1 MPHIQGAIYN
11 LESTF
16 RIIVSSNFLKTCKKS
31 IVTLISKWKK
41 TKQKQDN
48 SLQSVKQMA
57 KLGFIPE

>member
-11 LESTF
+11 LENTF

-41 TKQKQDN
+41 KKQDN